1 MLVTFKCR
9 NFHDVVTTGEVGLA
23 LLRAMGETGT
33 VPGALT
39 GDNVAMARDKLA
51 AAMVG
56 PKGDTT
62 PGNPGEEEEED
73 EPEEKSAAISLRQ
86 RALPL
91 LDLLSAAADEGNEVI
106 WE

>member
-39 GDNVAMARDKLA
+39 GDNVAVARDKLA

-56 PKGDTT
+56 ARGDTT
-62 PGNPGEEEEED
+62 PGNPVTDEED
-73 EPEEKSAAISLRQ
+73 NEPEEESATISLRQ

-91 LDLLSAAADEGNEVI
+91 LDLLAAAADEGNEVI